1 MTILVLRF
9 SSLGNVAMT
18 VPVLASLSARYPND
32 RFIVVSKKRLSDLFY
47 GLPNVVFHE
56 ADFSYGGL
64 KGIFHLFH
72 ELRAYH
78 IDHVVDL
85 QDVLRTRLLRFLFRL
100 AGKPIS
106 VIDYGRTEKRRITLT
121 GYRGE
126 QLPTET
132 DRYIRTFR
140 STGWEADTSF
150 CALPINTTAQ
160 QSVRERYGTKQG
172 QWVGVAPF
180 AKHKS
185 NILPYRQTRELIM
198 QIAARPNTRVY
209 LFGAGAVEIEMM
221 RQWASVIPNVV
232 SAAGQLTLAEEL
244 ELMRS
249 LDVMLCMD
257 SANQHLA
264 SLVGLRVVTVWCA
277 THPALGY
284 YGWKQQ
290 PDDCVQIPI
299 SCRPCSVHGRNRCRF
314 RNFACK
320 EINTN
325 EIWEKLFH

>member
-1 MTILVLRF
+1 MTYLIIRLATI
-9 SSLGNVAMT
+9 GNVAMT

-47 GLPNVVFHE
+47 GLPNVLFHE
-56 ADFSYGGL
+56 ADFSHGAL
-64 KGIFHLFH
+64 KSILHLFH

-78 IDHVVDL
+78 IDHVIDL

-106 VIDYGRTEKRRITLT
+106 VIDYGRAEKRRITLT

-126 QLPTET
+126 QLPSET
-132 DRYIRTFR
+132 DRYRLTFR
-140 STGWEADTSF
+140 QAGLQTDDSF
-150 CALPINTTAQ
+150 CALPVNEAARQTII
-160 QSVRERYGTKQG
+160 ERYGEKQG
-172 QWVGVAPF
+172 RWIGVAPF
-180 AKHKS
+180 AKRKS
-185 NILPYRQTRELIM
+185 NILPYSQTRALIM
-198 QIAARPNTRVY
+198 RMAAEPNTRIY

-221 RQWASVIPNVV
+221 RQWSSVIPNVV
-232 SAAGQLTLAEEL
+232 SVAGQLTLAEEL

-249 LDVMLCMD
+249 LEVMLCMD

-264 SLVGLRVVTVWCA
+264 SLVGLRAVTVWCG
-277 THPALGY
+277 THPAIGY
-284 YGWKQQ
+284 YGWHQQ
-290 PDDCVQIPI
+290 PEDCIQVPL
-299 SCRPCSVHGRNRCRF
+299 SCRPCSVHGKNRCRF

-325 EIWEKLFH
+325 EIWEKLFL